1 MPAMLALL
9 CSLDVDI
16 GVAGMC
22 PEIKYEQEPDLL
34 VLGLAG
40 QVAGRV
46 CVPSMHKRS
55 HTLCHCR
62 FIRMFAVCMQNDERS
77 ECFSRKRKAGTCF

>member
-1 MPAMLALL
+1 LRTPVDQTDLSVDRSALRFPMAVDLWGCRSGQVSSPMPAMLAHL

-16 GVAGMC
+16 DVARNC
-22 PEIKYEQEPDLL
+22 PEIKYEQEPDLP

-46 CVPSMHKRS
+46 CVP
-55 HTLCHCR
+55 
-62 FIRMFAVCMQNDERS
+62 
-77 ECFSRKRKAGTCF
+77 

>member
-1 MPAMLALL
+1 MLAHL
-9 CSLDVDI
+9 CSSDVDI
-16 GVAGMC
+16 DVARNR

-34 VLGLAG
+34 VLGVAG

-46 CVPSMHKRS
+46 CVPLMHKRS

-62 FIRMFAVCMQNDERS
+62 FIQMFAVCMQNDKKN
-77 ECFSRKRKAGTCF
+77 ECFSGKRKAGTCC